1 MQRREFLTT
10 LAGAGV
16 VAAAGTH
23 FAQTQPAIQKV
34 ARKGR
39 IKQAAMRTNFD
50 PTMSFEDMCR
60 EVARLG
66 GHGFDLIGPNDW
78 PTLKKYGL
86 IPTMSGAGPVGFE
99 DGVIRKELHN
109 SMEKPFHDL
118 IDQCAAGGC
127 PNIISVGG
135 KKKGMSYAEGLDNAS
150 AFFSRVKAH
159 AEDKGINICIEVM
172 NSKYENQQLG
182 RIDQMCDHVG
192 WAVELCKRVNSPR
205 MKFLFDIYHVQIMDG
220 NIAANIRDNI
230 QYIGH
235 FHTGGVPGRHEL
247 DDTQELNYRFIAQQ
261 IAELRFAGYVAHEY
275 RPSPGKDPLKDFAQ
289 AMDILDV

>member
-1 MQRREFLTT
+1 MTT
-10 LAGAGV
+10 LAGAGI
-16 VAAAGTH
+16 AAAVQAPT
-23 FAQTQPAIQKV
+23 TLKV
-34 ARKGR
+34 ARRGR

-50 PTMSFEDMCR
+50 PKMPFDDMCR

-66 GHGFDLIGPNDW
+66 GFGFDLIPPNDW

-86 IPTMSGAGPVGFE
+86 VPTMSGAGPVGFE
-99 DGVIRKELHN
+99 DGVIRKELHDK
-109 SMEKPFHDL
+109 MEKPFHEL

-135 KKKGMSYAEGLDNAS
+135 KKKGMSYAEGLDNAT

-159 AEDKGINICIEVM
+159 AEDKDITICIEVM
-172 NSKYENQQLG
+172 NSKYEDPLLG
-182 RIDQMCDHVG
+182 RIDQMCDHVA
-192 WAVELCKRVNSPR
+192 WAVELCKRVNSPG

-220 NIAANIRDNI
+220 NVAANIRDNI
-230 QYIGH
+230 KYIGH

-247 DDTQELNYRFIAQQ
+247 DETQELNYRFIAET
-261 IAELRFAGYVAHEY
+261 IANAGFDGYVAHEY
-275 RPSPGKDPLKDFAQ
+275 RPSPGKDPVLDFAK

>member
-10 LAGAGV
+10 LAGAV
-16 VAAAGTH
+16 I
-23 FAQTQPAIQKV
+23 AQTQTGIQKV
-34 ARKGR
+34 PRKGR

-50 PTMSFEDMCR
+50 PMMPFEDMCR

-66 GHGFDLIGPNDW
+66 GYGFDLIAPNDW
-78 PTLKKYGL
+78 PILKKYGL

-99 DGVIRKELHN
+99 DGVIRKELHDK
-109 SMEKPFHDL
+109 MEKPFHEL

-135 KKKGMSYAEGLDNAS
+135 KKKGMSYAEGLDNAT
-150 AFFSRVKAH
+150 AFFNRVKAH
-159 AEDKGINICIEVM
+159 AEDKGIKICIEVM
-172 NSKYENQQLG
+172 NSKYENPLLG

-192 WAVELCKRVNSPR
+192 WAVELCKRVNSPS

-220 NIAANIRDNI
+220 NVVANIRDNI

-235 FHTGGVPGRHEL
+235 FHTGGVPGR
-247 DDTQELNYRFIAQQ
+247 
-261 IAELRFAGYVAHEY
+261 
-275 RPSPGKDPLKDFAQ
+275 
-289 AMDILDV
+289 